1 MNKMGRRP
9 GPSTTRGEIVAA
21 AAVSFSRV
29 GFEATSVRGVAA
41 DAGVDPALVRRF
53 FGGKEQLFGAVMVS
67 VFRPEEA
74 VAGLLRGPRG
84 RLGERLAGYVLD
96 VVGEV
101 EAPGPLLGLIR
112 SAATSERA
120 AALAREFLAKEMLGK
135 LTRSLGVDHPELRAG
150 LAASQLVGFVI
161 ARYVVRVDALV
172 AAGREELVAWL
183 APALQR
189 YLTGRAPLPA
199 DGHRVALL
207 PAAAP
212 ASPEAGS
219 GTATPTGKA
228 PEVSGP

>member
-1 MNKMGRRP
+1 
-9 GPSTTRGEIVAA
+9 
-21 AAVSFSRV
+21 
-29 GFEATSVRGVAA
+29 
-41 DAGVDPALVRRF
+41 
-53 FGGKEQLFGAVMVS
+53 
-67 VFRPEEA
+67 
-74 VAGLLRGPRG
+74 
-84 RLGERLAGYVLD
+84 VLD